1 MAPSTFYIS
10 QGATAPAITA
20 TLIDQYGNVANLTGA
35 SVNFVMT
42 NAFYGNAVNQ
52 PATIVNA
59 GAGQVS
65 YSWAST
71 DTQNT
76 GLFSCQW
83 QVVFSNGAQET
94 YPQGYYN
101 QVSIAPSLTSGF
113 PDILQPSP
121 IFNTIWSAIT
131 APTSLQGNNGDFWY
145 DTATGYFYG
154 PKANGVWP
162 SGNLISPATIPL
174 NQFAAPTGDLN
185 MANYRII
192 NLADNNFVGSTNT
205 SQVISALVTGDANS
219 RWQVQAS
226 GAMNW
231 GPGNASTDVN
241 LYRALAG
248 TLKTDNSFSIGNQL
262 TVASYSTF
270 NNTVTANA
278 QVAVARTTDSSA
290 VNATYTTTTNATNS
304 AFAYTAVSNTGR
316 FLSATVTGD
325 SIGRFVVDVNGSMSW
340 GSGSATRDVT
350 LSRTSAGVLSIT
362 GDLAVS
368 GPLYPNSGT
377 DSAGSA
383 PVITPTFASNTPA
396 QLSDTSRDYMV
407 YLQVGTPGTL
417 FSVKIGPTNTPA
429 NTIFTSG
436 TPTAQELI
444 SFRLPAGW
452 YVQWGG
458 SSSTLSHQIAI
469 GC

>member
-35 SVNFVMT
+35 SVRFVMT
-42 NAFYGNAVNQ
+42 NAFYGNTVNAA
-52 PATIVNA
+52 ATIVNA

-65 YSWAST
+65 YSWGTT
-71 DTQNT
+71 DTTNP

-83 QVVFSNGAQET
+83 QVIFSSGAQET

-101 QVSIAPSLTSGF
+101 QVSISPALNNGF
-113 PDILQPSP
+113 PDIIEPSV
-121 IFNTIWSAIT
+121 IFNTIWNSIS
-131 APTSLQGNNGDFWY
+131 APTSIQGNNGDFWY
-145 DTATGYFYG
+145 DIVTGYFYG
-154 PKANGVWP
+154 PKAMGTWP
-162 SGNLISPATIPL
+162 AGNLISPATIPL
-174 NQFAAPTGDLN
+174 NQFAAPTGNLN
-185 MANYRII
+185 MANFSII
-192 NLADNNFVGSTNT
+192 NLADNNFVGSVNT

-231 GPGNASTDVN
+231 GPGNASTDTN

-248 TLKTDNSFSIGNQL
+248 TLKTDDSLSIGNQL
-262 TVASYSTF
+262 TVTSFSTF

-278 QVAVARTTDSSA
+278 QVASARTTDSSA
-290 VNATYTTTTNATNS
+290 FNATYTTTSNVTNA
-304 AFAYTAVSNTGR
+304 AFAYTAVASTGR
-316 FLSATVTGD
+316 FLSTAVTGD
-325 SIGRFVVDVNGSMSW
+325 TIGRFSVDVNGTMSW

-350 LSRTSAGVLSIT
+350 LGRTSVGVLSVT

-377 DSAGSA
+377 ATNGSA
-383 PVITPTFASNTPA
+383 PILTPTFAASTAA

-407 YLQVGTPGTL
+407 YLQVGTPGSG
-417 FSVKIGPTNTPA
+417 FSLLIGPTSTPA
-429 NTIFTSG
+429 NTIFTSA
-436 TPTAQELI
+436 TPTAGELL

-452 YVQWGG
+452 YVKWAG
-458 SSSTLSHQIAI
+458 SSSSLIHQIAI

>member
-59 GAGQVS
+59 TAGQVS
-65 YSWAST
+65 YSWGTS
-71 DTQNT
+71 DTVNP

-83 QVVFSNGAQET
+83 QVVFSSGAQET

-101 QVSIAPSLTSGF
+101 QVSINPSLTTGF
-113 PDILQPSP
+113 PDVIQPSAL
-121 IFNTIWSAIT
+121 FNTIWSSAT

-154 PKANGVWP
+154 PKAMGVWP
-162 SGNLISPATIPL
+162 AGNLISPATIPL
-174 NQFAAPTGDLN
+174 NQFAAPTGDLS
-185 MANYRII
+185 MAGYSII
-192 NLADNNFVGSTNT
+192 NLNQAEFVEATSGS
-205 SQVISALVTGDANS
+205 QAISTMVTGDSNS
-219 RWQVQAS
+219 RWQLQSS

-231 GPGNASTDVN
+231 GSGSASTDVN
-241 LYRALAG
+241 LYRAIAG

-262 TVASYSTF
+262 TVSSYASF
-270 NNTVTANA
+270 NNTVTVGA
-278 QVAVARTTDSSA
+278 QVAINRTTDSSA
-290 VNATYTTTTNATNS
+290 VNATYTTTSNATNA
-304 AFAYTAVSNTGR
+304 AFAYTAVSSTGR
-316 FLSATVTGD
+316 LLSATVTGD
-325 SIGRFVVDVNGSMSW
+325 SVGRFVIDVNGTMGW
-340 GSGSATRDVT
+340 GPGSATRDVT
-350 LSRTSAGVLSIT
+350 LARTSAGVLSVT

-368 GPLYPNSGT
+368 GPIYANSGIDT
-377 DSAGSA
+377 AGSA
-383 PVITPTFASNTPA
+383 PVLTPTFTASTAA

-407 YLQVGTPGTL
+407 YLQVGTPGTG
-417 FSVKIGPTNTPA
+417 FSLLIGPTSTPA
-429 NTIFTSG
+429 YTIFTSA
-436 TPTAQELI
+436 TPTAEELL

-452 YVQWGG
+452 YVKWAG
-458 SSSTLSHQIAI
+458 SSSSLIHQLAI